1 MRKPFVVVVLTLI
14 SVSSFSTSVFACGES
29 VFRAGKGV
37 HYRAFT
43 APIPGT
49 VLVYARSDSE
59 RAVAESLQQAG
70 HDVHVVASS
79 EELAAQLQSQRF
91 DVIVA
96 PFGMRDTVA
105 ATSSQSVSHP
115 ALIPVLDKAS
125 ADVRVAKA
133 EFADVVMA
141 DDDIRKYLK
150 AIHHSLKEH
159 GA

>member
-1 MRKPFVVVVLTLI
+1 MRKSLVVVVLALL
-14 SVSSFSTSVFACGES
+14 SVSSFSTTAFACGES

-49 VLVYARSDSE
+49 ILVYARTDSE
-59 RAVAESLQQAG
+59 RAVADSLQQAG
-70 HDVHVVASS
+70 HDVHVVASDV
-79 EELAAQLQSQRF
+79 ELAAQLQSKAF

-96 PFGMRDTVA
+96 PFGLRETVA
-105 ATSSQSVSHP
+105 ATSSRSASHP
-115 ALIPVLDKAS
+115 ALIPVLDKSS
-125 ADVRVAKA
+125 AELRLAKA
-133 EFADVVMA
+133 EFGDVVMS

-150 AIHHSLKEH
+150 AIHHSLKTR

>member
-1 MRKPFVVVVLTLI
+1 MRKSLVVVIVALI
-14 SVSSFSTSVFACGES
+14 SVSGLSTTVLACGES

-49 VLVYARSDSE
+49 VLVYARNDSE
-59 RAVAESLQQAG
+59 RAVADSLQQAG
-70 HDVHVVASS
+70 HDVHVVASDQD
-79 EELAAQLQSQRF
+79 LAVQLQSTAF

-96 PFGMRDTVA
+96 PFGMRETVA
-105 ATSSQSVSHP
+105 ATASRSASHA

-125 ADVRVAKA
+125 ADVRIAKA
-133 EFADVVMA
+133 EFSDVVMS

-150 AIHHSLKEH
+150 AIHHSLKTH